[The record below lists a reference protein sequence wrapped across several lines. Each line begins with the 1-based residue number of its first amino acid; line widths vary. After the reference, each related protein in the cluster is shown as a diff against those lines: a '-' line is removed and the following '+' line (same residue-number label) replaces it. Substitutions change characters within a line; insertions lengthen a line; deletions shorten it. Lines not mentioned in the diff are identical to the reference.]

1 MKPKLWR
8 MEMAIVIGNVEAKP
22 GKLERGELRV
32 GSLADGSPIQ
42 LPVFIAT
49 GTKDGPTVWLEGC
62 IHGEE
67 YGGAASIIQFMR
79 GLDLSTLCGTVIGVP
94 VANPASFNFRSRVSS
109 IDGQNLNRIFPGS
122 PAGSHSFQLAA
133 VIGEHLEKHA
143 DFLIDLHS
151 GGIGAEVPFY
161 VIYKDEGTENSV
173 KSKDLA
179 KRVGV
184 ETIWRVPE
192 AQGMGGTV
200 TAESLRH
207 NIPSVTVECGG
218 GTFTQQHLDDYH
230 VSIRGFLQATGNLD
244 GNAPVRDSYT
254 IISGGSFIHNREGGL
269 FVPNCKVG
277 QILPKGGMIGSLIDL
292 HGETVEEIP
301 NPYED
306 SYIAA
311 LRCNYF
317 PTHAGEICAEAIPV
331 EIREGL

>member
-1 MKPKLWR
+1 MSIK
-8 MEMAIVIGNVEAKP
+8 VGNVEAKA

-32 GSLADGSPIQ
+32 GSMADGSPIE
-42 LPVFIAT
+42 LPVFIAC
-49 GTKDGPTVWLEGC
+49 GRKDGPIVWLEGC

-79 GLDLSTLCGTVIGVP
+79 NLDLSTLSGTIIGIP

-109 IDGQNLNRIFPGS
+109 IDGQNLNRIFPGDL
-122 PAGSHSFQLAA
+122 AGSHSVQLAA

-161 VIYKDEGTENSV
+161 VIYKDDGTQNATR
-173 KSKDLA
+173 SKDLA

-200 TAESLRH
+200 TAEALRH

-218 GTFTQQHLDDYH
+218 GTFTQKHLDDYL
-230 VSIRGFLQATGNLD
+230 VSINGFLQATGNLS
-244 GNAPVRDSYT
+244 GNAPVRDGYT

-269 FVPNCKVG
+269 FVPECKVG
-277 QILPKGGMIGSLIDL
+277 DILPKGRMIGRLINL

-331 EIREGL
+331 EAREGL

>member
-1 MKPKLWR
+1 MT
-8 MEMAIVIGNVEAKP
+8 VTVGNVKAKP

-32 GSLADGSPIQ
+32 GSMADGSPIQ
-42 LPVFIAT
+42 LPVFIAS
-49 GTKDGPTVWLEGC
+49 GVKDGPTVWVEGC

-79 GLDLSTLCGTVIGVP
+79 SLDIGTLSGTVIGIP

-122 PAGSHSFQLAA
+122 PDGSHSFQLAA

-143 DFLIDLHS
+143 DYLLDLHS

-161 VIYKDEGTENSV
+161 VIYKDDGTQNATRSRE
-173 KSKDLA
+173 LA

-184 ETIWRVPE
+184 ETIWRAAE
-192 AQGMGGTV
+192 IQGMGGTV

-218 GTFTQQHLDDYH
+218 GTFTQQHLNDYL
-230 VSIRGFLQATGNLD
+230 VSIKGFLQATGNLPGD
-244 GNAPVRDSYT
+244 APVRDSYT

-269 FVPNCKVG
+269 FVPACKVG
-277 QILPKGGMIGSLIDL
+277 DILPKGAMIGTLINL

-301 NPYED
+301 NPYAD

-331 EIREGL
+331 ELREGL